1 MNDDEV
7 EGEEN
12 GMATREQGIRRTTT
26 VTIGLAAASVAGA
39 VAVGAAAAAGTTL
52 ATTPPDG
59 SPTVSPQ
66 PGTSPAPAPDPLKPT
81 TVDLG
86 GDDGGPPII
95 ITVAS

>member
-26 VTIGLAAASVAGA
+26 VTIGLAAASVA
-39 VAVGAAAAAGTTL
+39 AAAPTATAP

-95 ITVAS
+95 ITVGS